1 MDQISNKYPRTP
13 GLAVHN
19 PYHYDTVL
27 AECGTE
33 TSTCDGLQKVKKV
46 HSAVYA
52 KVTGS
57 PYILSENGILYYVY
71 GG

>member
-33 TSTCDGLQKVKKV
+33 TSTCDGDSSLQNVKEV
-46 HSAVYA
+46 HSVNNQL
-52 KVTGS
+52 S
-57 PYILSENGILYYVY
+57 PSRRVLDYCGIRM
-71 GG
+71 